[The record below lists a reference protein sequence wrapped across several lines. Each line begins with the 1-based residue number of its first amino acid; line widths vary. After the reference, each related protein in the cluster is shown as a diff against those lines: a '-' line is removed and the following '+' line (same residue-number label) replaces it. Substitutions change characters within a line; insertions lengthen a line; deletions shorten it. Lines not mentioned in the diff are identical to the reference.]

1 MPFLSLSQRN
11 HRTQLYL
18 VLFSTKLPPDVVFVA
33 FVVISVADF
42 VVVAVVVEVGVLVV
56 VVVVVVVVVG
66 GFGLG

>member
-1 MPFLSLSQRN
+1 MIPFSK
-11 HRTQLYL
+11 
-18 VLFSTKLPPDVVFVA
+18 KLPPDVV

-56 VVVVVVVVVG
+56 VVVVVVVVG

>member
-1 MPFLSLSQRN
+1 MPFLSLSQIN
-11 HRTQLYL
+11 NKMQLSL
-18 VLFSTKLPPDVVFVA
+18 ILFSTKLPPDVVFVV

>member
-1 MPFLSLSQRN
+1 MIP
-11 HRTQLYL
+11 
-18 VLFSTKLPPDVVFVA
+18 FSTKLPPDVVFVA